1 MVTPERFD
9 ELYHEHWPEVF
20 VLCRARLGD
29 EEEALDAAMEVFL
42 RKWQAIASYDP
53 GRATFR
59 TWLWRNAER
68 LCIDLLRKRARRPTT
83 VAYEETSLA
92 GIEPGSDGPTDLTAQ
107 VSLCLSALDDLDR
120 QLLLMH
126 EVEGFTWEEMAE
138 LTGLS
143 VWQARDRVAK
153 AIEQVKQGLGD
164 EA

>member
-9 ELYHEHWPEVF
+9 ELYHEHCPEVF
-20 VLCRARLGD
+20 ALCRARLGD

-153 AIEQVKQGLGD
+153 AIEMVKQGLGD